1 MYGKM
6 QEFGLTEII
15 PLMCTLA
22 MCSQYPVLSHPE
34 SPQGASWGVTVVTE
48 GLAVGSPF
56 VSILSSLR
64 AHHRGGCSGLMA
76 ATSFA

>member
-6 QEFGLTEII
+6 QESGLTEII
-15 PLMCTLA
+15 PLICTSA
-22 MCSQYPVLSHPE
+22 IWSQYPAFLHPE
-34 SPQGASWGVTVVTE
+34 SPQGAQLGVIAVAE

-64 AHHRGGCSGLMA
+64 ANHGGSE
-76 ATSFA
+76 ATVM